1 MTLLHDYHYNTY
13 HDYDIIK
20 IPTPTNRYFL
30 KHKIYDLIYDFGNEN
45 NIIET
50 MCILIPE
57 EEENVK
63 EFKQK
68 IKNQLLK
75 PNFLKDKHLFSLCG
89 GIFSKYKYIILSIE
103 KYKIVI
109 PIEIIYKILEQLY
122 HIILEELDAN
132 YGPRY
137 LNI

>member
-1 MTLLHDYHYNTY
+1 MYDYGYI
-13 HDYDIIK
+13 DIK
-20 IPTPTNRYFL
+20 IQIPTNQYFL
-30 KHKIYDLIYDFGNEN
+30 KHKIYDLMYDFGNEN

-50 MCILIPE
+50 MCIKIS
-57 EEENVK
+57 EEENAE
-63 EFKQK
+63 EFKEK

-75 PNFLKDKHLFSLCG
+75 VNFLKDKQLFSLCG

-122 HIILEELDAN
+122 HIMLEELDASH
-132 YGPRY
+132 GPRY
-137 LNI
+137 LNLDFSN